1 LLTCV
6 FIRIPWQSYAK
17 LGTVRGMADD
27 DQALA
32 ALRQRWPDYS
42 IYRAWWGWYAIPKG
56 CELVSALYADSLDEQ
71 LRQHDEGP
79 AR

>member
-1 LLTCV
+1 MSYECSAILL
-6 FIRIPWQSYAK
+6 
-17 LGTVRGMADD
+17 GMADD
-27 DQALA
+27 EDRALA

-71 LRQHDEGP
+71 LREATQ
-79 AR
+79 A